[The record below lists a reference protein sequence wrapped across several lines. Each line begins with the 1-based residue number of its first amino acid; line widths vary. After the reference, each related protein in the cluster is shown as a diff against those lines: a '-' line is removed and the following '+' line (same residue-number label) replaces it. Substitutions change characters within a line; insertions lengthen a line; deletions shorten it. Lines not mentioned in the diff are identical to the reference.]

1 MSSHFQPVCMFA
13 ALSPIPT
20 YVLSNNP
27 LASQYLQ
34 RILQDAPNVRFLE
47 QEHLAECRMDAFV
60 FVMEPSSSLLP
71 VGECARQMCLR
82 YPNARLVLV
91 DRPLSDEDTA
101 ALLRTGI
108 HGYVEY
114 SSVAKDLVSAV
125 QTVAGGDLWV
135 TNRVL
140 QAYAKPALRG
150 DLAMTRREVQVLDL
164 LKRNLSNKRIASI
177 LGVRESTVKYHASNI
192 FGKLHVANRQELQPQ
207 PGRSGPS
214 ERFAFHW
221 SCPIK

>member
-1 MSSHFQPVCMFA
+1 MTSHFQSVGMFA

-34 RILQDAPNVRFLE
+34 RILQDEPNVRFLE
-47 QEHLAECRMDAFV
+47 QEHLADCRMDAFV

-71 VGECARQMCLR
+71 TGECARQMRLR

-91 DRPLSDEDTA
+91 DRPLPDEDTA

-140 QAYAKPALRG
+140 QAYAKLPLRR
-150 DLAMTRREVQVLDL
+150 DVAMTRREVQVLDL
-164 LKRNLSNKRIASI
+164 LRRNLSNKRIASI

-192 FGKLHVANRQELQPQ
+192 FGKLHVASRQELQQQ